1 MTSMARAIGV
11 GMVLALAALV
21 LTSSMGAAQ
30 GGTLQVTATYQGS
43 GEVGP
48 NNAIWLA
55 AWDTPNIPPDGSVLP
70 IGGAQVVENGGTAT
84 FAGLSASTVYLTAIY
99 DAQGGMDGENG
110 GALRFARRGLQS
122 ERVRR
127 AGPHHGRRGRD
138 RRGRVRVHRRLPH
151 AIICGSHNFRIVT
164 GGVRSAVRGLPASKQ
179 EA

>member
-1 MTSMARAIGV
+1 MTSIARAIGV

-99 DAQGGMDGENG
+99 DAQGGWTGITAVPSGSPAGVYSPNAYGAPGPITVGAGETVEVEFVFTD
-110 GALRFARRGLQS
+110 A
-122 ERVRR
+122 
-127 AGPHHGRRGRD
+127 
-138 RRGRVRVHRRLPH
+138 
-151 AIICGSHNFRIVT
+151 FRM
-164 GGVRSAVRGLPASKQ
+164 P
-179 EA
+179 